1 MPQTLT
7 AAPLITKG
15 RSKRLVAL
23 RNQRMI
29 VRYYYWREIQRR
41 RSDDVFEILSNDEF
55 FLEEITVR
63 RIVRDQLDFFTQLKK
78 EKASEKRLQ
87 QIIREMQE
95 ARYSQM
101 EMFD

>member
-1 MPQTLT
+1 MTETLT

-63 RIVRDQLDFFTQLKK
+63 RIIRDNLELFSLLKK
-78 EKASEKRLQ
+78 EKPGEKKLQ
-87 QIIREMQE
+87 S
-95 ARYSQM
+95 YS
-101 EMFD
+101 FN